1 MENTAGKRINVTRS
15 SMPGLEE
22 FVEELKPVWDSRW
35 LSNRGAAS
43 KKFESMLKQYL
54 DVEHVYCFA
63 NGHLAL
69 EVAIG
74 QPLQRIDTKKS

>member
-35 LSNRGAAS
+35 LSNRGR
-43 KKFESMLKQYL
+43 
-54 DVEHVYCFA
+54 H
-63 NGHLAL
+63 
-69 EVAIG
+69 
-74 QPLQRIDTKKS
+74 PKSLRVC